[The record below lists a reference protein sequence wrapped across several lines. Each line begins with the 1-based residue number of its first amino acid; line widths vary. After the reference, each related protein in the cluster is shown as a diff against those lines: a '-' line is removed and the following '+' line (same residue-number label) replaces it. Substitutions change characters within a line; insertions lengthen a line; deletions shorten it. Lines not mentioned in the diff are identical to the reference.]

1 MFFEKALDQPAHTGS
16 GAFFLLPVYCP
27 VLTEQIGQLFCN
39 CNQFVM
45 FVEVFDGLGLG
56 QSIVECKLVGGQSQ
70 LFALCVC
77 IGNFF
82 GMLPEEMKGCKTYG
96 VEIDP
101 VSARLAKQLYQKA
114 QIQVKG
120 YEDTQFED
128 NFFDVAIGNVPFGN
142 YKVYDR
148 LYDKHNFMIH
158 DYFFA
163 KTLDK
168 VRPGG
173 IIAFVTISS

>member
-45 FVEVFDGLGLG
+45 FVEVFDGLGFG

-70 LFALCVC
+70 LFALCIC

-82 GMLPEEMKGCKTYG
+82 GKL
-96 VEIDP
+96 
-101 VSARLAKQLYQKA
+101 QKLLNDFLIG
-114 QIQVKG
+114 QHPIQVS
-120 YEDTQFED
+120 
-128 NFFDVAIGNVPFGN
+128 V
-142 YKVYDR
+142 
-148 LYDKHNFMIH
+148 HC
-158 DYFFA
+158 
-163 KTLDK
+163 TLNK
-168 VRPGG
+168 FRKLL
-173 IIAFVTISS
+173 